1 MKSRNALFA
10 VAAAALL
17 SACTSPG
24 SYYQPLVPRAD
35 VGSPDAEWRPYVP
48 PEPARPEDREW
59 RPSNPDWGREGP
71 ESGDHSVRREA
82 LAVPRDEVVTRP
94 DAPQSASAAPVA
106 PTVKGTFPRAEPR
119 DPPSDLSTRRTYSS
133 RPDRNPKP
141 SSDDSAFGKPASN
154 PSGQASAPRGIRSE
168 WADKAVRSDNRPA
181 FDTMVRESTARGQG
195 SFEDEAGRIYY
206 GEAVGREGGC
216 SVVEVTVTTSGGL
229 PVVARGTAYD
239 CR

>member
-1 MKSRNALFA
+1 MRSRHALFA
-10 VAAAALL
+10 LAAAALL

-24 SYYQPLVPRAD
+24 SYYQPLIPRAD
-35 VGSPDAEWRPYVP
+35 VGSPGGDWSPYEP
-48 PEPARPEDREW
+48 SEPARPEDREW
-59 RPSNPDWGREGP
+59 RPSNPDWGRERP
-71 ESGDHSVRREA
+71 EPSVRREA
-82 LAVPRDEVVTRP
+82 LSAPRVETDMPQAEPRTVP
-94 DAPQSASAAPVA
+94 AA

-141 SSDDSAFGKPASN
+141 TADDSAFGKPSSGA
-154 PSGQASAPRGIRSE
+154 SGQAAAPRGVRSE
-168 WADKAVRSDNRPA
+168 WADKAVRVDNRPA
-181 FDTMVRESTARGQG
+181 FDRMVRESASRGQG